1 MNNDIYTIRDWLEQS
16 LINSDTNWYF
26 STFKVIGTYRD
37 VLGVR
42 RQIFNDLSEPKILRA
57 LDWTITN
64 YRRTYKYQFRF
75 VPFSGGSK
83 ELGINKHIHAFIELP
98 LIIDESEFS
107 KTIRNSWTN
116 YLSKSLKCFCTSDV
130 WFQKYDQSKGN
141 AIRYC
146 SRQED
151 ISFFRELQGDSK
163 VLVSSSSFLL

>member
-1 MNNDIYTIRDWLEQS
+1 MRDDIYTIRDWLEHS
-16 LINSDTNWYF
+16 LINSNSDWYF
-26 STFKVIGTYRD
+26 STFKVMGSYMDALGT
-37 VLGVR
+37 R
-42 RQIFNDLSEPKILRA
+42 RQVFNDLSESRINRA
-57 LDWTITN
+57 LDWTIGGI
-64 YRRTYKYQFRF
+64 RRTYKYQFKF
-75 VPFSGGSK
+75 VPFIGGSK
-83 ELGINKHIHAFIELP
+83 ELGINKHIHAFIEIP
-98 LIIDESEFS
+98 PMIDECEFS
-107 KTIRNSWTN
+107 KAIRNSWTN